1 MKQVRPVTG
10 ANLNEFAEAM
20 NEAYCELSRFTI
32 EKTEHVPGTLDAIIF
47 YDIPDEPEPVQARGF
62 CDADYDIEVDGVEA
76 ANVVRINLAVGDNS
90 DRHCCECDNYNWG
103 HGCPYRDRHVQI
115 MDRACPMFNV
125 TIEVGP

>member
-10 ANLNEFAEAM
+10 ANLTEFAEAM

-32 EKTEHVPGTLDAIIF
+32 ERTEKVSPFEAII
-47 YDIPDEPEPVQARGF
+47 YYELPDEPEPVQARGF
-62 CDADYDIEVDGVEA
+62 SDADYDIEVDGVEA

-90 DRHCCECDNYNWG
+90 DRYCCECDNYNWRQ
-103 HGCPYRDRHVQI
+103 GCPYMDRHVRV
-115 MDRACPMFNV
+115 MERACPMFNV